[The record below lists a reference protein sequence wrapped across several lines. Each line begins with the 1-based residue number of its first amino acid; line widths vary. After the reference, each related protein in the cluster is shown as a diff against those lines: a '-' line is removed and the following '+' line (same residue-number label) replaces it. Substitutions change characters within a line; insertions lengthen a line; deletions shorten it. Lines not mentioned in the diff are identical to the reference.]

1 MTSGAAGQRQRE
13 QGRSS
18 RQKTMT
24 PRLSLT
30 APAGTGPR
38 PGRARGPAGR
48 TEAPQMLSLQNTI
61 TATID
66 TKYVRSPAALPGR
79 KTVDEV
85 LRRGRQRG
93 GAGLRSRGS

>member
-48 TEAPQMLSLQNTI
+48 TETANMLS
-61 TATID
+61 
-66 TKYVRSPAALPGR
+66 P
-79 KTVDEV
+79 
-85 LRRGRQRG
+85 
-93 GAGLRSRGS
+93 